1 MAMEPG
7 SGIRPTIRFE
17 RRKHQGHKRNRADT
31 HGDKR
36 TQNQLPRQ
44 TQHNERHQNQNI
56 RECDTRVCN
65 EANHTCDSSDHKP
78 FHYMLA
84 CGDRIEQAQRGSNK
98 KRQQRRGE
106 TECDQRTG
114 IQQSVRVAH
123 RADGKHGHEQ
133 SNQILQNESS
143 VESGVILPIHS

>member
-7 SGIRPTIRFE
+7 IGIRPTVRFE
-17 RRKHQGHKRNRADT
+17 RRQHQRHKRHRTDAHGNERA
-31 HGDKR
+31 K
-36 TQNQLPRQ
+36 NQLPRQ
-44 TQHNERHQNQNI
+44 AQHNERHQNQSI
-56 RECDTRVCN
+56 RECDTRVRN
-65 EANHTCDSSDHKP
+65 EANHACDSSDRKP
-78 FHYMLA
+78 FCYMLA
-84 CGDRIEQAQRGSNK
+84 RGDRIEQAQCGGDEE
-98 KRQQRRGE
+98 RQQRRGE

-143 VESGVILPIHS
+143 VESDVILPIHS

>member
-1 MAMEPG
+1 
-7 SGIRPTIRFE
+7 
-17 RRKHQGHKRNRADT
+17 
-31 HGDKR
+31 
-36 TQNQLPRQ
+36 
-44 TQHNERHQNQNI
+44 
-56 RECDTRVCN
+56 
-65 EANHTCDSSDHKP
+65 
-78 FHYMLA
+78 MLA